1 MPPGSTLSSPLIALL
16 FGDTLS
22 HLSHVTRLDASQT
35 APAPGQKPAPLLSV
49 AIITLNEQANLART
63 LASVQFAEDIVIVDS
78 GSTDR
83 TLEIARDFKARLFSE
98 PWQGFASQKNFAIG
112 QCRGTWV
119 LSLDA
124 DEELSPELQTQ
135 LRTLL
140 PSNPPFDAFH
150 LRRRNLFLGRWMRH
164 GGYYPDAKLRLFR
177 RNAVAF
183 ATAAFKERPVHET
196 IAFDG
201 ASETL
206 DFDLIHHAYPTLES
220 YLEHMDRYSSLGAR
234 LLLEQHRTGG
244 SWLSFH
250 WNVFVIPTFEFFRNY
265 LLRLGFLDGREG
277 LLLHLYHSA
286 YVSWKYAKCWELARC
301 ASRDHPAPT
310 PDRANIPAAESH
322 RRA

>member
-1 MPPGSTLSSPLIALL
+1 ML

-22 HLSHVTRLDASQT
+22 HLSHVTRLNASQ
-35 APAPGQKPAPLLSV
+35 PAPDHNGAAAAPMLSV
-49 AIITLNEQANLART
+49 AIITYNEEANLSRT
-63 LASVQFAEDIVIVDS
+63 LASVRFADEIVVVDS
-78 GSTDR
+78 GSTDH
-83 TLEIARDFKARLFSE
+83 TLEIARDFQARVFSE
-98 PWQGFASQKNFAIG
+98 PWRGFAGQKNFAIQ

-124 DEELSPELQTQ
+124 DEELSPDLQTQ

-140 PSNPPFDAFH
+140 PSNPPFDAFY

-164 GGYYPDAKLRLFR
+164 GGYYPDPKLRLFR

-183 ATAAFKERPVHET
+183 ASAAFKERPVHET

-201 ASETL
+201 AAETL

-244 SWLSFH
+244 SWLAFH
-250 WNVFVIPTFEFFRNY
+250 WNVFLIPTFEFFRNY

-286 YVSWKYAKCWELARC
+286 YVSWKYAKCWELG
-301 ASRDHPAPT
+301 
-310 PDRANIPAAESH
+310 
-322 RRA
+322 RRARQTHSAAAPDLASVPHAETHPRS